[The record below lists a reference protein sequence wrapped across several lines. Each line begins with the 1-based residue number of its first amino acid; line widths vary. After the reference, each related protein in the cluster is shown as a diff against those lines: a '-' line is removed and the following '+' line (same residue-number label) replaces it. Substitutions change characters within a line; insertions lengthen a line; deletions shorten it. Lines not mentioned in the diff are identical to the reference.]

1 METGRQV
8 WNPRKAPSSRTER
21 AYCVSEG
28 VEWDSLRQ
36 RLSMDVRCKLLGH
49 VRDSTEF
56 EERHEDRP
64 RGTVLICREFQ
75 VCRRC
80 GDREEM
86 YRNEQV
92 LSPDPDEVGQGSKR
106 GRPPPRVAGAKTERT
121 GRTTGPRAA
130 GQRPRTESPMSGAE
144 ARRRPPGR
152 RPMAQ
157 PAPTSPGRR
166 TRTTNR
172 WTQGRR
178 RRGRTARAPPN
189 RTTPGR
195 PPITVSSCRTRAPAR
210 VRPMTPGTARQWPT
224 GEVVRLPTGM
234 ETIHRPP
241 SSTPGTRRPARS
253 TVTTAD
259 GGGKRTGRRFERATS
274 APSAGGRISRS
285 ADGRA
290 RAARR

>member
-1 METGRQV
+1 
-8 WNPRKAPSSRTER
+8 
-21 AYCVSEG
+21 
-28 VEWDSLRQ
+28 
-36 RLSMDVRCKLLGH
+36 
-49 VRDSTEF
+49 
-56 EERHEDRP
+56 
-64 RGTVLICREFQ
+64 
-75 VCRRC
+75 
-80 GDREEM
+80 M

-130 GQRPRTESPMSGAE
+130 RQRPRTESPMSGAE

-178 RRGRTARAPPN
+178 RRGRTARTPPN

-195 PPITVSSCRTRAPAR
+195 SPITVSSCRTRAPAR

-259 GGGKRTGRRFERATS
+259 GSGRGRDGASRGRHLPPVPGGVFQGALTVGPEQLDADRNHVPSGESVTRS
-274 APSAGGRISRS
+274 PSAVCRTSVTDS
-285 ADGRA
+285 NFSLFL
-290 RAARR
+290 